1 MIAKMRKLIVLWIA
15 LLPSLGICAQEVKI
29 AIVNQAELFTAM
41 PEVSEVET
49 KIAAI
54 NEQYEKDLK
63 VMQDEFQ
70 KKYADYMAQQ
80 DSLTEN
86 IKLRRQ
92 QDIQDLD
99 TRIQNYVP
107 SARQD
112 MERQAEELYAP
123 IREKVQKAI
132 KDVGDEKGYAVILS
146 PQVLLYVGSATID
159 ATPFVKAKLG
169 LK

>member
-1 MIAKMRKLIVLWIA
+1 MKRLIVLWLA
-15 LLPSLGICAQEVKI
+15 LLPLGLCAQEVKI
-29 AIVNQAELFTAM
+29 AIINQMEIFNGM

-49 KIAAI
+49 KLAAL
-54 NEQYEKDLK
+54 NEQYERDLK
-63 VMQDEFQ
+63 VMTDEYQ
-70 KKYADYMAQQ
+70 KKYTDYMAQQ

-92 QDIQDLD
+92 QEIQDLD

-112 MERQAEELYAP
+112 QERQAEELYAP
-123 IREKVQKAI
+123 VREKLQNAI
-132 KDVGDEKGYAVILS
+132 KAVGDEKGYTVIIN
-146 PQVLLYVGSATID
+146 PQALLYVGSTVVD
-159 ATPFVKAKLG
+159 ATPFVKTKLG

>member
-1 MIAKMRKLIVLWIA
+1 MRKLIVLWFA
-15 LLPSLGICAQEVKI
+15 LLPLGLCAQEVKI
-29 AIVNQAELFTAM
+29 AIVNQAEIFNAM

-49 KIAAI
+49 KLAAL

-63 VMQDEFQ
+63 VMTDEYQ

-92 QDIQDLD
+92 QEIQDLE

-123 IREKVQKAI
+123 IREKIQNAI
-132 KDVGDEKGYAVILS
+132 KAVGDEKGYAVIIN
-146 PQVLLYVGSATID
+146 PQALLYVGSAAID
-159 ATPFVKAKLG
+159 ATPFVKTKLG

>member
-1 MIAKMRKLIVLWIA
+1 MRKLIVLCVA
-15 LLPSLGICAQEVKI
+15 LLPLGICAQEIKI
-29 AIVNQAELFTAM
+29 AIVNHAEIFNVM
-41 PEVSEVET
+41 PEVSDVET
-49 KIAAI
+49 KLATL
-54 NEQYEKDLK
+54 NEQYERDLK
-63 VMQDEFQ
+63 IMTDDHQ

-92 QDIQDLD
+92 QEIQDLE

-123 IREKVQKAI
+123 IREKIQNAI
-132 KDVGDEKGYAVILS
+132 KAVGDEKGYTVIIS
-146 PQVLLYVGSATID
+146 PQALLYVGSAAVD
-159 ATPFVKAKLG
+159 ATPFVRAKLG